1 MKPENFILYSGGAQG
16 AEAEFGKQAEKVGA
30 QEVNFTFEGHKID
43 RSRGVR
49 VLTTEELLKGDVSL
63 AYIAKLMNRKFNT
76 GRLFKKVLQSI
87 WHQINCV
94 EEVFVVGRILDD
106 NTVKG
111 GTGWGAEFSKLCNK
125 PLHVFDQEQGSWFKW
140 SGNSW
145 KKEKQPKIRC
155 KISWQRAAESFS
167 SFTILLMRVN
177 KVSSI
182 NSISPSNIR
191 ALLGKWR

>member
-1 MKPENFILYSGGAQG
+1 MKPGNYILYSGGAQG
-16 AEAEFGKQAEKVGA
+16 SEAEFGKQAEKAGV

-49 VLTTEELLKGDVSL
+49 VLTTEELLKGVATL

-76 GRLFKKVLQSI
+76 GKLFKKVLQSI

-155 KISWQRAAESFS
+155 KNFAGTGTRFLNAKGKKAIKDLFEASF
-167 SFTILLMRVN
+167 
-177 KVSSI
+177 K
-182 NSISPSNIR
+182 
-191 ALLGKWR
+191 K